1 MIKSFFNFFSHIHLQ
16 VADVS
21 PEKSRS
27 LICTEPL
34 THKLV

>member
-1 MIKSFFNFFSHIHLQ
+1 MIKLFFNFFSHTHLQ
-16 VADVS
+16 GADMS

-34 THKLV
+34 IL